1 MKRLLSGLL
10 AALVL
15 TLSAIDAAAAD
26 YPVKP
31 IRLIVPYPP
40 GGTSEV
46 LARSLAQRMGDGLK
60 QTIFIDNLGGAGST
74 IGTAAAARAAP
85 DGYTLLFGYSSGLTM
100 APGFYSNLPYDPLK
114 SFAPIGSVASFSMV
128 MAAGKQVPA
137 NNLKEL
143 VALAKREPGKL
154 TYGTAGKGS
163 SLHLLGEILRTSAGI
178 DIVHVPYKGMAP
190 ALLDVGAG
198 RVDLAWDA
206 PDGLKALLAEG
217 KIKPLAVTSMRRLP
231 ELPDVPTVAESGF
244 PDLAMSVWTAVLAPA
259 GTPPEIVK
267 RLETEL
273 QKALASPDIRQLFE
287 SRGYEMMGGSAA
299 SLGQLMKQEVARY
312 GEVIKRADA
321 KIE

>member
-1 MKRLLSGLL
+1 MERLVSCLVAML
-10 AALVL
+10 ALVL
-15 TLSAIDAAAAD
+15 PLAGVVAAD

-31 IRLIVPYPP
+31 IRLIVPYAP

-46 LARSLAQRMGDGLK
+46 LARSLAQKMNEGIK
-60 QTIFIDNLGGAGST
+60 QPIHIENIGGAGST
-74 IGTAAAARAAP
+74 IGIGAAARAAP

-100 APGFYSNLPYDPLK
+100 APGFYSNLPYDPLR
-114 SFAPIGSVASFSMV
+114 SFAPIGSVARFFML
-128 MAAGKQVPA
+128 MTAGAAVPA

-178 DIVHVPYKGMAP
+178 EITHVPYKGMAP

-206 PDGLKALLAEG
+206 PDGLRPLLAAG
-217 KIKPLAVTSMRRLP
+217 KIKPLAVTSPRRLP
-231 ELPDVPTVAESGF
+231 ALPNVPTVAEAGF
-244 PDLAMSVWTAVLAPA
+244 PELELSVWTAMLAPA
-259 GTPPEIVK
+259 GTPAEIVA
-267 RLETEL
+267 RLESEL
-273 QKALASPDIRQLFE
+273 LKTLATPEIRQLFE
-287 SRGYEMMGGSAA
+287 SRGYEIMAGSSA
-299 SLGQLMKQEVARY
+299 SLARLMQHEVARY
-312 GEVIKRADA
+312 RETIKRANA